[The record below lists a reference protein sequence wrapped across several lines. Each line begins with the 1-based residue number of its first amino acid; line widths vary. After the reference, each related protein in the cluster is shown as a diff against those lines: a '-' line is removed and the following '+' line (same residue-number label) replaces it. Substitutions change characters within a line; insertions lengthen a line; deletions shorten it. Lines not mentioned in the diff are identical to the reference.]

1 MVNLVDAFTKTHGRA
16 PTMKE
21 LDTMHELK
29 KDQEKLKA
37 LKDRVDQAKLDKILP
52 KKNQNRRRHPVPLR
66 MPRNAKIV
74 NRMMLREMP
83 INDIAF
89 ALDLPESAVKTFIR
103 DWDLPRRI

>member
-1 MVNLVDAFTKTHGRA
+1 MVNLVDGFTKTHGRA

-37 LKDRVDQAKLDKILP
+37 LKDRVDQANLDKILP
-52 KKNQNRRRHPVPLR
+52 KKTRNRRRHPVPLR
-66 MPRNAKIV
+66 MPRNAKIA
-74 NRMMLREMP
+74 NRMMLRQMG

-89 ALDLPESAVKTFIR
+89 ALDLPESAVKAFIR
-103 DWDLPRRI
+103 DWDLPRKI